1 MLFWGAG
8 KHKESLVPGCV
19 RNDSSKVQEAISAL
33 QSLVPGC
40 IRSDASKVQEAISA
54 LLNRDEVLLKGQAEI
69 ERQLLEKDVRKQE
82 TIQQSNRN

>member
-33 QSLVPGC
+33 
-40 IRSDASKVQEAISA
+40 
-54 LLNRDEVLLKGQAEI
+54 LNRDEVLLKGQAEI
-69 ERQLLEKDVRKQE
+69 ERHLLEEDVRKQE